1 MYEKMKVNDLNFFF
15 GKDNWKQ
22 KSNKYVYYKAVQ
34 DNDNIIIHTNNIKG
48 IKGNFVLVV
57 GNNKAIYLK
66 DWQGRQSR
74 TRDLTEFR

>member
-15 GKDNWKQ
+15 DKDSWKQ

-34 DNDNIIIHTNNIKG
+34 DNDNIIIRTNN

-57 GNNKAIYLK
+57 GNNKAVYLK
-66 DWQGRQSR
+66 D
-74 TRDLTEFR
+74 